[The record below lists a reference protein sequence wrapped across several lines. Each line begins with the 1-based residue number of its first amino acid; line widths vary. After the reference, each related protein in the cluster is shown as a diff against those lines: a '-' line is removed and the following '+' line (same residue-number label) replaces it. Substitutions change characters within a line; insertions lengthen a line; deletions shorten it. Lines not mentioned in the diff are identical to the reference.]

1 MRIEM
6 PKGARFIIGRI
17 LQEGYDAYLVGGSI
31 RDVLLGKNP
40 KDYDIATS
48 ATPES
53 IIGMFEKTVPIGI
66 KHGTVEVVT
75 DDGCFDVTTF
85 RSEEGYINKRYPEN
99 VRFIED
105 LIEDLRRRDITI
117 NALAYNDEKGLID
130 PFGGFKD
137 LNHRLIRAVGHPVE
151 RFKEDALRILRAV
164 RLATTLDFN
173 IEESTLLGIIEEM
186 DGLVYI
192 SVERIREEISNILM
206 SENPGRG
213 MRMLFELGLIKY
225 VLPELLPLASFNQFN
240 RYHDKDVLGHTL
252 EVLDRCPRNLHVRL
266 AALFHDSGKPRCFTI
281 DKDGVGHFYGHEKE
295 SASIARDV
303 LQRLKYDNRT
313 IHLVDKLISLHMVPS
328 EMKNEVKLKKFA
340 INMGIA
346 NIPLFLGL
354 KKADHGGKP
363 DIGGIHAAKLIEFE
377 KRLNEI
383 LERNDPLELKD
394 LAVNGDDLKSIGI
407 KDGRL
412 IGKLL
417 GILLENVLE
426 TPGLNTR
433 ERLLEIAARE
443 AENDNR
449 GN

>member
-17 LQEGYDAYLVGGSI
+17 IQEGYDAYLVGGSI

-66 KHGTVEVVT
+66 KHGTVEVIT

-266 AALFHDSGKPRCFTI
+266 AALFD
-281 DKDGVGHFYGHEKE
+281 
-295 SASIARDV
+295 
-303 LQRLKYDNRT
+303 
-313 IHLVDKLISLHMVPS
+313 
-328 EMKNEVKLKKFA
+328 
-340 INMGIA
+340 
-346 NIPLFLGL
+346 
-354 KKADHGGKP
+354 
-363 DIGGIHAAKLIEFE
+363 FE

-417 GILLENVLE
+417 GVLLENVLE